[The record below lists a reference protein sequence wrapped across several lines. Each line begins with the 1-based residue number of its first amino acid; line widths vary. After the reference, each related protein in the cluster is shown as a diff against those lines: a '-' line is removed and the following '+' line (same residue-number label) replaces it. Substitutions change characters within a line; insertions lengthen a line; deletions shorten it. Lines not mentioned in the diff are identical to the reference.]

1 MNKFLIVALSAAASI
16 SGCKS
21 IPNSA
26 TDTLSEPQ
34 GNGALAIA
42 TNISKYDSSYPCE
55 TFSFDIQE
63 KVDGKLVDSEPQTLR
78 VFVYEDTKYALFD
91 GIKPGDYVLTQFRC
105 NMRRGL
111 VANDGRSY
119 LSLDLET
126 EHTIKA
132 NTITMSSNFIQ
143 ATQDEDRSFALNVG
157 IWQSQ
162 DVVHFQNLL
171 TNEVSNKWDVGGFE
185 G

>member
-1 MNKFLIVALSAAASI
+1 M
-16 SGCKS
+16 
-21 IPNSA
+21 
-26 TDTLSEPQ
+26 
-34 GNGALAIA
+34 
-42 TNISKYDSSYPCE
+42 
-55 TFSFDIQE
+55 
-63 KVDGKLVDSEPQTLR
+63 
-78 VFVYEDTKYALFD
+78 YEDTKYALFD

-171 TNEVSNKWDVGGFE
+171 TNEVSNKWEVGGFE